1 MRSVVRQPVP
11 RGPTIG
17 DVARSAGVSVTTV
30 SRVLREQPDVSAATR
45 ARVREVIETLG
56 YRPSPIARALV
67 AGRSRVLVLL
77 VNDIANPFY
86 PQLAKS
92 VEEEA
97 KTAGYSVVI
106 CNTAD
111 RTPETR
117 RCVERLLAQG
127 IDGVIHASVAR
138 DERAVLGLIVDKRR
152 IVFANRRPS
161 DPGVSYVVSDNEQGA
176 ADLTRHLLSL
186 GHRRI
191 GFIAGPDY
199 ARNALERRSGFRRA
213 MTEVAGAE
221 PLVVEGDFSAD
232 SGRAAVLGWIGQEHP
247 PTAIIAVNDASALG
261 ALGALSRSNLKS
273 PQDVAV
279 AGFDGTQLSSSPL
292 IRLTTVD
299 QHIGRLGRRAVRL
312 LLKQLD
318 SSGTFQPV
326 HEVLPTQ
333 LLIRDSTDPDH
344 L

>member
-1 MRSVVRQPVP
+1 VVRESLH
-11 RGPTIG
+11 REPTID
-17 DVARSAGVSVTTV
+17 DVARAAGVSVTTV
-30 SRVLREQPDVSAATR
+30 SRVLRDQSDVSDATR
-45 ARVREVIETLG
+45 AHVREVIEALG

-92 VEEEA
+92 VEDEA

-111 RTPETR
+111 RTAETR
-117 RCVERLLAQG
+117 RYVERLLTQG

-138 DERAVLGLIVDKRR
+138 DEQTILGMITDKRR

-161 DPGVSYVVSDNEQGA
+161 HPGVSYVVSDNQHGA
-176 ADLTRHLLSL
+176 AELTRHLLSL

-191 GFIAGPDY
+191 GFIAGPAY
-199 ARNALERRSGFRRA
+199 ARNALERLSGFQQA
-213 MTEVAGAE
+213 MAEVPGSE

-232 SGRAAVLGWIGQEHP
+232 SGSKAVLGWIGQQHP
-247 PTAIIAVNDASALG
+247 PTAVIAVNDAGALG
-261 ALGALSRSNLKS
+261 ALGALAQQNLKS
-273 PQDVAV
+273 PHDVAV
-279 AGFDGTQLSSSPL
+279 AGFDGTWLSSSPL

-299 QHIGRLGRRAVRL
+299 QHIGKLGKRAVQL
-312 LLKQLD
+312 LLKQIV
-318 SSGTFQPV
+318 SSGKFQPV

-333 LLIRDSTDPDH
+333 LLLRDSTDGH
-344 L
+344 HS

>member
-1 MRSVVRQPVP
+1 LHRE
-11 RGPTIG
+11 PTID
-17 DVARSAGVSVTTV
+17 DVARAAGVSVTTV
-30 SRVLREQPDVSAATR
+30 SRVLRDHSDVSAATR
-45 ARVREVIETLG
+45 AHVREVIETLG

-77 VNDIANPFY
+77 VSDIANPFY

-111 RTPETR
+111 RTSETR
-117 RCVERLLAQG
+117 RYVERLLTQG

-138 DERAVLGLIVDKRR
+138 DERAILGMIRDKRR

-176 ADLTRHLLSL
+176 AELTRHLLSI

-191 GFIAGPDY
+191 GFIAGPAY
-199 ARNALERRSGFRRA
+199 APNAVERLSGFQRA
-213 MTEVAGAE
+213 MAEVAGAE
-221 PLVVEGDFSAD
+221 PLVVEGDFSVD
-232 SGRAAVLGWIGQEHP
+232 SGREAVLGWIGRAHP
-247 PTAIIAVNDASALG
+247 PTAIIAVNDAAALG
-261 ALGALSRSNLKS
+261 ALGALCQNNLKS

-299 QHIGRLGRRAVRL
+299 QHIGRLGRRAVKL
-312 LLKQLD
+312 LLKQIV
-318 SSGTFQPV
+318 SSGKFQPV

-333 LLIRDSTDPDH
+333 LLVRDSTVADH
-344 L
+344 S